1 MVRNL
6 DDFNKKGIKES
17 NSTLPRSAQTRRKP
31 ELLSPT
37 TLGSNFFELHPECGF
52 AAEPIGLDS
61 SDWNDDLTRYQF
73 NSITSTSPSTTWL
86 THASPHFRQFRTQAE
101 GKTTG
106 YYQVPA
112 TELGYEA
119 NTCPKLMLLRVECD
133 TTTVFGSA
141 KSKRDPDTLSWDEAM
156 SEDPESIK
164 NWLASAKKEIE
175 ELEGKQAWEITD
187 QSEAKNIKIIPGTW
201 VFRRKR
207 NPAGEI
213 TKWKARW
220 VVRGDLQEVDFD
232 TYAPV
237 VAWSM
242 VRIFMVLSL
251 LLGWT
256 MMALDFD
263 NAFIQ
268 ARLDDPVYTYLP
280 RGFDALNPPPTWSR

>member
-1 MVRNL
+1 M
-6 DDFNKKGIKES
+6 
-17 NSTLPRSAQTRRKP
+17 
-31 ELLSPT
+31 
-37 TLGSNFFELHPECGF
+37 
-52 AAEPIGLDS
+52 
-61 SDWNDDLTRYQF
+61 
-73 NSITSTSPSTTWL
+73 
-86 THASPHFRQFRTQAE
+86 
-101 GKTTG
+101 
-106 YYQVPA
+106 PA

-119 NTCPKLMLLRVECD
+119 NTCPKLMLLRVECN
-133 TTTVFGSA
+133 TTMLFGSA

-237 VAWSM
+237 VSWST
-242 VRIFMVLSL
+242 VLIFMVLSRF
-251 LLGWT
+251 LGWT

-263 NAFIQ
+263 NVFIQ

-280 RGFDALNPPPTWSR
+280 RGFDALNPPPTWSRCILRLKSPSIGSVLPQSCGISISSVDSENLVSNIAPMIDAYYTKMVHSL